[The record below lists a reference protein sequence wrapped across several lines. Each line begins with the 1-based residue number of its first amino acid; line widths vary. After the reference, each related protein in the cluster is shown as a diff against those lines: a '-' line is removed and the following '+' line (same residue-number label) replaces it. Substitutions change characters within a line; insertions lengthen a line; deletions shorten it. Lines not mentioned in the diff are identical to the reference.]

1 MKNQIIHHAF
11 KTVYSGIVRELIT
24 DVRISLPSST
34 NPGTSK
40 EFKNFLALWDTGATN
55 SVVTKKVINAVGLIP
70 TGKATVKG
78 VNSEDVVNT
87 YIIDI
92 GLPNRVL
99 FTNINVSEGLLQGHY
114 DVIIGMDII
123 QAGDFAI
130 ANTNGITT
138 FSYCYPPHKNPID
151 LLEKSERINPKRKS

>member
-55 SVVTKKVINAVGLIP
+55 SVVTKKVINAV
-70 TGKATVKG
+70 
-78 VNSEDVVNT
+78 
-87 YIIDI
+87 
-92 GLPNRVL
+92 
-99 FTNINVSEGLLQGHY
+99 
-114 DVIIGMDII
+114 
-123 QAGDFAI
+123 
-130 ANTNGITT
+130 
-138 FSYCYPPHKNPID
+138 
-151 LLEKSERINPKRKS
+151 

>member
-1 MKNQIIHHAF
+1 MKNNVLHHAF
-11 KTVYSGIVRELIT
+11 RTVYSGVVRELIT
-24 DVRISLPSST
+24 DVTIALPSST
-34 NPGTSK
+34 HPGTAK

-55 SVVTKKVINAVGLIP
+55 SVVTKNVVNAVGLTP

-78 VNSEDVVNT
+78 VNSEDIVNT
-87 YIIDI
+87 YIVDI

-130 ANTNGITT
+130 ANANGVTI
-138 FSYCYPPHKNPID
+138 FSYCCPPHKNPID
-151 LLEKSERINPKRKS
+151 LLEKSERVNPGKKH